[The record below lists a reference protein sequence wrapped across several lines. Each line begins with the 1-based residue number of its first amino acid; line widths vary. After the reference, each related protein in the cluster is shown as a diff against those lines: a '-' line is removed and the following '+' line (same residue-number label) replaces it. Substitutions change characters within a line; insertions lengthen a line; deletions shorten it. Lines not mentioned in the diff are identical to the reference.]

1 MIAPST
7 LLRACNPVSLDLR
20 LWERCRKHGGGRA
33 HGLEVRVVDRQL
45 DDAEHPLHILDP
57 GVRRG
62 NQKCRPFLRFQHRPP
77 IQQRTPEFRFEV
89 LEQVRPLHKRR
100 LGKEGRRAKLPIA
113 ADFTLHRE
121 RICTRRLAHVVV
133 AVDTWFGEAETNKMK
148 DCPHKTHFDSSAHHV
163 AFQAGVAQD
172 RRAAIQ
178 PLHEQA
184 VVKVEPAGL
193 LAGRQ
198 EQPPPSNR
206 ICVNLR
212 RRGAADQLPVARP

>member
-1 MIAPST
+1 MRAPS
-7 LLRACNPVSLDLR
+7 LRTCNQASLDLR
-20 LWERCRKHGGGRA
+20 LWERCRKHRGGRA
-33 HGLEVRVVDRQL
+33 HGLEVRVVNRQL
-45 DDAEHPLHILDP
+45 DDAEHPLHVLDP

-62 NQKCRPFLRFQHRPP
+62 NQKRRPLLRFQHRPP
-77 IQQRTPEFRFEV
+77 MQKGTSEFRFEV

-100 LGKEGRRAKLPIA
+100 LGKEGHRAKLPIA

-121 RICTRRLAHVVV
+121 RICTRRLALVVV
-133 AVDTWFGEAETNKMK
+133 AVDT
-148 DCPHKTHFDSSAHHV
+148 HHV

-184 VVKVEPAGL
+184 VVKVQPAGP

-212 RRGAADQLPVARP
+212 RRVAVDQLPVARPSPHAASRHARRRSSADP

>member
-1 MIAPST
+1 MLAPSP

-33 HGLEVRVVDRQL
+33 RGLEVRVVDRQL

-62 NQKCRPFLRFQHRPP
+62 NQKCRPLLRFQHRPP

-113 ADFTLHRE
+113 ADVTLHRE
-121 RICTRRLAHVVV
+121 RICTRRLANVVV
-133 AVDTWFGEAETNKMK
+133 AVDT
-148 DCPHKTHFDSSAHHV
+148 HHV
-163 AFQAGVAQD
+163 TFQAGVAQD

-184 VVKVEPAGL
+184 VVKVEPCDYMDRDFNVDTSTAIPGTRHQ
-193 LAGRQ
+193 ATQG
-198 EQPPPSNR
+198 
-206 ICVNLR
+206 V
-212 RRGAADQLPVARP
+212 AADPLPVARP